1 MPQAWLAAGLVA
13 TALAACVAPS
23 PRPASSGAA
32 PDVPA
37 AVVTVR
43 TLGDWQT
50 GEASG
55 AYRLIVTEEGFDP
68 LVSRGLYLQWL
79 AESTADAPAR
89 IVAARDFTQLNAL
102 PGAALTIETAD
113 TGVDGLVVRISA
125 IAAAE
130 PAPRRYRL
138 TATTPG
144 EARLEGPL

>member
-1 MPQAWLAAGLVA
+1 MTRAWLAAGLVA

-43 TLGDWQT
+43 TLGDWET

-55 AYRLIVTEEGFDP
+55 AYRLIVTEDGFDP
-68 LVSRGLYLQWL
+68 LVSRLYLQWL

-89 IVAARDFTQLNAL
+89 IVAARDFAELNAL
-102 PGAALTIETAD
+102 PGAALTIEAAD
-113 TGVDGLVVRISA
+113 AGVDGLVVRISA